1 MLKKIYKLVM
11 GLVQKQQTNNT
22 QNTIPSDELTSQEVE
37 FLILL
42 IKQSSFKGDLVEI
55 VYNTTLKLQNQYLKQ
70 TK

>member
-1 MLKKIYKLVM
+1 M